1 MPASAE
7 PRPPLVHPEG
17 LCDCTRTGVDHP
29 LPHSD
34 SSSLVSCWPHSSQ
47 RRAGAILAL
56 TQHGTSRRADG
67 VAQRAGADGA
77 PAVHLCAWPGPWW
90 PVTQTSTA
98 SHVQP
103 FLRPPTAPSP
113 SPGTCGL
120 QAGLHQTLPGPLHDL
135 RQGVPLGLSV
145 LTCTRGQPPLSAPT
159 EGSVASIT
167 WISSY

>member
-1 MPASAE
+1 MI
-7 PRPPLVHPEG
+7 VQG
-17 LCDCTRTGVDHP
+17 
-29 LPHSD
+29 
-34 SSSLVSCWPHSSQ
+34 LVSTIPFPTVTAAVLCLAGPIAASEGRVPSWP
-47 RRAGAILAL
+47 L

-113 SPGTCGL
+113 SPGTCDL

-135 RQGVPLGLSV
+135 RQAVPLGLSV
-145 LTCTRGQPPLSAPT
+145 LTCTRGQPPLLART